1 MDGYGGRE
9 GRREGEEVREREVDE
24 RMRERGG
31 RRKGRREMWVE
42 DDQRIETGKENRKGK
57 VKEMG
62 EVIIYKCKG
71 LR

>member
-1 MDGYGGRE
+1 MDGCGGRE
-9 GRREGEEVREREVDE
+9 GRKEGEEVREREMDE
-24 RMRERGG
+24 
-31 RRKGRREMWVE
+31 REMWVE

>member
-1 MDGYGGRE
+1 MDGCGGRE
-9 GRREGEEVREREVDE
+9 GRREGEEVREREMDE
-24 RMRERGG
+24 
-31 RRKGRREMWVE
+31 REMWVE
-42 DDQRIETGKENRKGK
+42 DDQRIETGKENKKGK

>member
-31 RRKGRREMWVE
+31 WRKGRREMWVE
-42 DDQRIETGKENRKGK
+42 DDQRIET
-57 VKEMG
+57 
-62 EVIIYKCKG
+62 
-71 LR
+71 

>member
-1 MDGYGGRE
+1 MDGCGGRE
-9 GRREGEEVREREVDE
+9 GRREGEEVREREMDE
-24 RMRERGG
+24 
-31 RRKGRREMWVE
+31 REMWVE